1 VEASE
6 DEPEEIATEDEDA
19 SELETAAAELS
30 IDDYDIDG
38 LFAAFLSRAEAIITN
53 KQMVI
58 DKENPDTQ
66 NPLQLAEKQAVAI
79 QHNAQ
84 VLGQHGASPH

>member
-1 VEASE
+1 MEASE

-38 LFAAFLSRAEAIITN
+38 LFAAFLSRVEAIITN

-84 VLGQHGASPH
+84 VLDQHGASPH